1 MMIMIRFM
9 RLVQGTVMMIMLM
22 IIEHRYRKSTNQP
35 RFILHH
41 DKDHDD
47 HDKDH
52 DEDHDDHNYNQADC
66 VYNYHGVAIMMN
78 LFTIKVLSIEIN
90 KETH

>member
-1 MMIMIRFM
+1 MMLMIMFM
-9 RLVQGTVMMIMLM
+9 RLVQGTVMMIML
-22 IIEHRYRKSTNQP
+22 ILIEHRYRKSTNQP

-47 HDKDH
+47 HD
-52 DEDHDDHNYNQADC
+52 DHNYNQADR
-66 VYNYHGVAIMMN
+66 VYNYHGVGIMMN

>member
-52 DEDHDDHNYNQADC
+52 DEDHDDHNYNQADR
-66 VYNYHGVAIMMN
+66 VYNYHEVGIMMN

>member
-1 MMIMIRFM
+1 MFT
-9 RLVQGTVMMIMLM
+9 RLVQGTVMMIML
-22 IIEHRYRKSTNQP
+22 ILIEHRYRKSTNQP

-47 HDKDH
+47 DNKDHDDEDH
-52 DEDHDDHNYNQADC
+52 DEDHDDHTYNQADH
-66 VYNYHGVAIMMN
+66 VYNYHEVGIMMN